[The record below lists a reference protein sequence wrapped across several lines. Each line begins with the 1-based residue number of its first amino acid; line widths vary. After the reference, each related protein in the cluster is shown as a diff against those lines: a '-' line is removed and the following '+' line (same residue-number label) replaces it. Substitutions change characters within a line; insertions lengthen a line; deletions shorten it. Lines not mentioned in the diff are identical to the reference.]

1 MDWRRVVAIASLVM
15 ATPVLAQ
22 ESAAPE
28 VPAVPATAQLDT
40 VVVTGEQ
47 PGPGLWKVSKGE
59 HVLWVLGTQ
68 SPLPQKMQWRARE
81 VEERV
86 AQSQAVLLSPGL
98 YIKSGVGFWGRLAL
112 IPSLIGIRN
121 NPDGKK
127 LAQIVPAEQYA
138 RWQPLKQRY
147 LGRGNKVEK
156 WRPLFAAMELY
167 GEAIKRNGMTGGNDL
182 IGERVEAFSKKAG
195 IKPTLVRVTVDVKE
209 PRAAIKEFKHSALD
223 DLDCFSK
230 TLDRLETDL
239 GNMKLRANAWATG
252 DLAALRALPYT
263 NQYAAC
269 MQAMQGAT
277 VLKDFGDIN
286 AQTKQAWIEA
296 ASKALDTN
304 ASTLAL
310 LPMSD
315 IIGEERYLSALAER
329 GYHVEAPDDVDE
341 VPAIAAQP

>member
-1 MDWRRVVAIASLVM
+1 MRALFAGLLSCLFVSSVPS
-15 ATPVLAQ
+15 LAQ
-22 ESAAPE
+22 EPPAAT
-28 VPAVPATAQLDT
+28 ADGTTAQLDT

-47 PGPGLWKVSKGE
+47 PGPGLWKVSKGD

-167 GEAIKRNGMTGGNDL
+167 SEAIKRNGMTGGNDL
-182 IGERVEAFSKKAG
+182 IGERVAAFSKQAG
-195 IKPTLVRVTVDVKE
+195 IKPTAVKVTVEVKQ
-209 PRAAIKEFKHSALD
+209 PRAAIKEFKHSTLD

-230 TLDRLETDL
+230 TIDRIEADLD
-239 GNMKLRANAWATG
+239 NMKLRANAWATG
-252 DLAALRALPYT
+252 DIDALRALPYT
-263 NQYAAC
+263 NQYVAC
-269 MQAMQGAT
+269 MEAMQSAT
-277 VLKDFGDIN
+277 VLKDFGDVGV
-286 AQTKQAWIEA
+286 QTKQAWIEA
-296 ASKALDTN
+296 ASKALETH
-304 ASTLAL
+304 ASTVAL
-310 LPMSD
+310 LPISD
-315 IIGEERYLSALAER
+315 IIGDEKYLSALVER
-329 GYHVEAPDDVDE
+329 GYRVEAPDEVDE
-341 VPAIAAQP
+341 VPATAAQP